1 MTALCNDIG
10 VDVVFARQI
19 AAFGHPRDIAIGLST
34 SGNSENLIRALDEA
48 ARRGLLTIGI
58 AGYDGGKMAELDS
71 LDYLF
76 VAPSSSVHRI
86 QEAQTTVYHT
96 LWELT
101 VATLAGSGPGPATGS
116 AGQRPDPGRAERPD
130 DRGQGDGMTAR
141 TGRTLVACLGNIFLS
156 DDGFGVEVA
165 RRLARQDLPEGV
177 RVTDY
182 GIRGMHLA
190 YDLAEGFD
198 TTILVDTA
206 QRGDEPGTVYLI
218 EPEPQAGP
226 QAGQGDA
233 ASLTLFNAHG
243 MQPDLVLS
251 LAGSLGGDAG
261 RVLVVGCEPATLEEG
276 IGLSAPV
283 AAAVDEA
290 AAMVTRLVTAGQQ
303 TGNKR

>member
-1 MTALCNDIG
+1 MTG
-10 VDVVFARQI
+10 
-19 AAFGHPRDIAIGLST
+19 
-34 SGNSENLIRALDEA
+34 
-48 ARRGLLTIGI
+48 
-58 AGYDGGKMAELDS
+58 MA
-71 LDYLF
+71 
-76 VAPSSSVHRI
+76 
-86 QEAQTTVYHT
+86 
-96 LWELT
+96 
-101 VATLAGSGPGPATGS
+101 
-116 AGQRPDPGRAERPD
+116 
-130 DRGQGDGMTAR
+130 GDGM

-165 RRLARQDLPEGV
+165 RRLGRQHLPEGV

-206 QRGDEPGTVYLI
+206 QRGDAPGTVYLI
-218 EPEPQAGP
+218 EPEPQG
-226 QAGQGDA
+226 GQGDA

-303 TGNKR
+303 TGNKG